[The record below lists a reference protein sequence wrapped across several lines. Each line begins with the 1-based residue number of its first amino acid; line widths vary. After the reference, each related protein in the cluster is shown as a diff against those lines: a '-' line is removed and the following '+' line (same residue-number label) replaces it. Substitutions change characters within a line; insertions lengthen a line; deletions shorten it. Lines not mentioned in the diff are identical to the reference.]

1 MAIISS
7 NGRAGIKSN
16 GGYTTEEERIIGA
29 IQKQNNRARNFRF
42 KRIGNRFQEGNT
54 YSVEYDA
61 PDVEKYYSWYYVY
74 ITDKDCQ
81 ILENGEDAIVHMQT
95 LLERKRSFMQR
106 LNDFDFLDFIG
117 ALIALPIILAFV
129 FVTVTSKNP
138 QDAVS
143 KEFLTIVSLILGYY
157 FGRNKK

>member
-1 MAIISS
+1 MATVSLNASTDIVAPNIVY
-7 NGRAGIKSN
+7 AP
-16 GGYTTEEERIIGA
+16 EEERIIEA
-29 IQKQNNRARNFRF
+29 IRKLSTRAGNFRF
-42 KRIGNRFQEGNT
+42 KRIGNKFEEGNT

-61 PDVEKYYSWYYVY
+61 PDVEKDVSWYYVY

-81 ILENGEDAIVHMQT
+81 LLENGEDAIVYMQT

-106 LNDFDFLDFIG
+106 LNEFEFLDIIG

-129 FVTVTSKNP
+129 FITIKSP
-138 QDAVS
+138 QYEVG

>member
-1 MAIISS
+1 MATASL
-7 NGRAGIKSN
+7 NGMTGLQTN
-16 GGYTTEEERIIGA
+16 VGNTLEEERIIAA
-29 IQKQNNRARNFRF
+29 IRKQNTKARNFRF
-42 KRIGNRFQEGNT
+42 KRIGNQFEEGNT

-61 PDVEKYYSWYYVY
+61 PDVLKDYSWYYVY

-81 ILENGEDAIVHMQT
+81 ILENGEDAIVYMQT
-95 LLERKRSFMQR
+95 LLERKRSFVQR
-106 LNDFDFLDFIG
+106 LNEFDFLDIIG
-117 ALIALPIILAFV
+117 ALIALPIIITFV
-129 FVTVTSKNP
+129 FITVTSKTP